1 MDFRLFQPGP
11 RELRAYLADMVSPE
25 KKKQMVE
32 EKSWRPPKRTFDEKK
47 VFALSETINANQ
59 DKFEAWRNR
68 VLEHASIFT
77 TTEIQVI
84 FYRRAI
90 SSSARTTVLSSLL
103 PLLCNPVLVLLTATQ
118 LP

>member
-47 VFALSETINANQ
+47 VFALSETINANH

-84 FYRRAI
+84 FI
-90 SSSARTTVLSSLL
+90 VE
-103 PLLCNPVLVLLTATQ
+103 Q
-118 LP
+118 

>member
-47 VFALSETINANQ
+47 VFALSETINANH

-84 FYRRAI
+84 
-90 SSSARTTVLSSLL
+90 LS
-103 PLLCNPVLVLLTATQ
+103 
-118 LP
+118 

>member
-1 MDFRLFQPGP
+1 M
-11 RELRAYLADMVSPE
+11 RAYLADMVSPE

-47 VFALSETINANQ
+47 VFALSETINANH

-77 TTEIQVI
+77 ITEIQVI
-84 FYRRAI
+84 VTLKKDIKPLSDERYFPWAF
-90 SSSARTTVLSSLL
+90 LSSIFEIIALRMA
-103 PLLCNPVLVLLTATQ
+103 LTVTKR
-118 LP
+118 

>member
-1 MDFRLFQPGP
+1 
-11 RELRAYLADMVSPE
+11 MVSPE

-47 VFALSETINANQ
+47 VFALSETINANH

-84 FYRRAI
+84 FIVEQYLA
-90 SSSARTTVLSSLL
+90 SSTRTTVLSPLL
-103 PLLCNPVLVLLTATQ
+103 PLLCNQVVVY
-118 LP
+118 

>member
-1 MDFRLFQPGP
+1 M
-11 RELRAYLADMVSPE
+11 RAYLADMVSPE

-47 VFALSETINANQ
+47 VFALSETINANH

-84 FYRRAI
+84 FIVEQYLA
-90 SSSARTTVLSSLL
+90 SSTRTTVLSPLL
-103 PLLCNPVLVLLTATQ
+103 PLLCNQVVVY
-118 LP
+118 